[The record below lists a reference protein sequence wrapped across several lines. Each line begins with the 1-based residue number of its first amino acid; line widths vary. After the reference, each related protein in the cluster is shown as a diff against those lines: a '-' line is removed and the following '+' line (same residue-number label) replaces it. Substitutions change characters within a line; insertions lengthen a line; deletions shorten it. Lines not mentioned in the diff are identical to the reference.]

1 MKRLLTSLSVVF
13 MMCLVLVACKKDDNN
28 SYPATI
34 ESSVW
39 SGGNS
44 STGYTCDVVFTVSGS
59 VGDYCDITIE
69 NAGKD
74 DQGSYQGR
82 FTYDASAGTIK
93 VTFDNQADGAPSGA
107 NLQFNEAG
115 NVLTVSLIG
124 TVEYP
129 QYDVTKVNFPASVTG
144 KWTGTGSDKDG
155 KAATITANIDAK
167 AIDGGQICTITTQI
181 SGLQEVTMAGTCSY
195 TAATGKVEFK
205 VAAEGAEAQT
215 YEFKLASDGK
225 MKGDINDYTYTLAK
239 GK

>member
-13 MMCLVLVACKKDDNN
+13 LMCLVLVACKKDDDT

-39 SGGNS
+39 SGANG

-69 NAGKD
+69 NPGKD
-74 DQGSYQGR
+74 DQGNYQGR

-93 VTFDNQADGAPSGA
+93 VTFENPADGAPSGA
-107 NLQFNEAG
+107 TLQFNEAG

-124 TVEYP
+124 TIEYP
-129 QYDVTKVNFPASVTG
+129 KYDVTKVNFPASVAG
-144 KWTGTGSDKDG
+144 KWAGTGDKDG
-155 KAATITANIDAK
+155 KTATMTANIDAK
-167 AIDGGQICTITTQI
+167 AINGGQICTIITQVD
-181 SGLQEVTMAGTCSY
+181 GVQAKTMEGTCSY
-195 TAATGKVEFK
+195 TKDTGTVEFN
-205 VAAEGAEAQT
+205 VAVEGAEAQT
-215 YEFKLASDGK
+215 YVFKLSPDGK
-225 MKGDINDYTYTLAK
+225 MKGEIDEFTYTLAK

>member
-39 SGGNS
+39 SGGNG

-69 NAGKD
+69 NPGKD
-74 DQGSYQGR
+74 DQGNYQGR

-93 VTFDNQADGAPSGA
+93 VTFENPADGAPSGA
-107 NLQFNEAG
+107 TLQFNEAG

-129 QYDVTKVNFPASVTG
+129 KYDVTKVSFPASVTG
-144 KWTGTGSDKDG
+144 KWAGTGDKDG
-155 KAATITANIDAK
+155 KTATMTANIDAK
-167 AIDGGQICTITTQI
+167 AIDGGQICTIITQVD
-181 SGLQEVTMAGTCSY
+181 GVQAKTMEGTCSY
-195 TAATGKVEFK
+195 TKDTGTVEFK
-205 VAAEGAEAQT
+205 VAVEGAEAQT
-215 YEFKLASDGK
+215 YVFKLSPDGK
-225 MKGDINDYTYTLAK
+225 MKGEIDEFTYTLAK

>member
-39 SGGNS
+39 SGGNG

-69 NAGKD
+69 NPGKD
-74 DQGSYQGR
+74 DQGNYQGR

-93 VTFDNQADGAPSGA
+93 VTFENPADGAPSGA
-107 NLQFNEAG
+107 TLQFNEAG

-129 QYDVTKVNFPASVTG
+129 KYDVTKVSFPASVTG
-144 KWTGTGSDKDG
+144 KWAGTGDKDG
-155 KAATITANIDAK
+155 KTATMTANIDAK
-167 AIDGGQICTITTQI
+167 AIDGGQVCTIITQVD
-181 SGLQEVTMAGTCSY
+181 GVQAKTMAGTCSY
-195 TAATGKVEFK
+195 TKDTGTVEFN
-205 VAAEGAEAQT
+205 VAVEGAEAQT
-215 YEFKLASDGK
+215 YVFKLSPDGK
-225 MKGDINDYTYTLAK
+225 MKGEIDEFTYTLAK

>member
-39 SGGNS
+39 SGGNG

-69 NAGKD
+69 NPGKD
-74 DQGSYQGR
+74 DQGNYQGR

-93 VTFDNQADGAPSGA
+93 VTFENPADGAPSGA
-107 NLQFNEAG
+107 TLQFNEAG

-129 QYDVTKVNFPASVTG
+129 KYDVTKVSFPASVAG
-144 KWTGTGSDKDG
+144 KWAGTGDKDG
-155 KAATITANIDAK
+155 KTATMTANIDAK
-167 AIDGGQICTITTQI
+167 AIDGGQVCTIITQVD
-181 SGLQEVTMAGTCSY
+181 GVQAKTMAGTCSY
-195 TAATGKVEFK
+195 TKDTGTVEFN
-205 VAAEGAEAQT
+205 VAVEGAEAQT
-215 YEFKLASDGK
+215 YVFKLSPDGK
-225 MKGDINDYTYTLAK
+225 MKGEIDEFTYTLAK

>member
-39 SGGNS
+39 SGANS

-69 NAGKD
+69 NPGKD
-74 DQGSYQGR
+74 DQGNYQGR

-93 VTFDNQADGAPSGA
+93 VTFENPADGAPSGA
-107 NLQFNEAG
+107 TLQFNEAG

-124 TVEYP
+124 TIEYP
-129 QYDVTKVNFPASVTG
+129 KYDVTKVNFPASVAG
-144 KWTGTGSDKDG
+144 KWAGTGDKDG
-155 KAATITANIDAK
+155 KTATMTANIDAK
-167 AIDGGQICTITTQI
+167 AINGGQICTIITQVD
-181 SGLQEVTMAGTCSY
+181 GVQAKTMEGTCSY
-195 TAATGKVEFK
+195 TKDTGTVEFN
-205 VAAEGAEAQT
+205 VAVEGAEAQT
-215 YEFKLASDGK
+215 YVFKLSPDGK
-225 MKGDINDYTYTLAK
+225 MKGEIDEFTYTLAK

>member
-39 SGGNS
+39 SGANS

-69 NAGKD
+69 NPGKD

-107 NLQFNEAG
+107 TLQFNEAG

-129 QYDVTKVNFPASVTG
+129 KYDVTKVNFPASVAG
-144 KWTGTGSDKDG
+144 KWAGTSDKDG
-155 KAATITANIDAK
+155 KTATMTANIDAK
-167 AIDGGQICTITTQI
+167 AINGGQICTIITQVD
-181 SGLQEVTMAGTCSY
+181 GVQAKTMEGTCSY
-195 TAATGKVEFK
+195 TKDTGKVEFK
-205 VAAEGAEAQT
+205 VAVEGAEAQT
-215 YEFKLASDGK
+215 YVFKLSPDGK
-225 MKGDINDYTYTLAK
+225 MKGEIDEFTYTLAK